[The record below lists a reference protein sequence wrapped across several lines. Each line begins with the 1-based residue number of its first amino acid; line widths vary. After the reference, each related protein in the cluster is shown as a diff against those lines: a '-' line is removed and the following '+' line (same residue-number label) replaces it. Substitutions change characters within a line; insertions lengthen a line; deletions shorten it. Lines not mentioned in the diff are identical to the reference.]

1 MRSFLIIVT
10 GLLFLAAGTI
20 AGEPQVVRLSEPV
33 EQTAEFETFGS
44 PLDESVPLVELGAIA
59 SEGNSLVGQQVR
71 VSARVSQVCQK
82 KGCFFVAQEGDSV
95 VRISFVD
102 YSFFVPTDISGKN
115 VTFVG
120 EVVAVEVTD
129 EQAEHFAEDMG
140 SSEAAIAA
148 GETYEVVATSVRV
161 PRG

>member
-1 MRSFLIIVT
+1 MRNFLIIIT
-10 GLLFLAAGTI
+10 GLFIITAGSF
-20 AGEPQVVRLSEPV
+20 AGEQKVVRLSEPV
-33 EQTAEFETFGS
+33 AQTADYETFGAL
-44 PLDESVPLVELGAIA
+44 LDESVPMVQLEDVSAGDH
-59 SEGNSLVGQQVR
+59 VGKQVR

-82 KGCFFVAQEGDSV
+82 KGCFFIAQDGAAV

-102 YSFFVPTDISGKN
+102 YSFFVPTDISGKQ

-120 EVVAVEVTD
+120 EVVAVERTE

-140 SSEAAIAA
+140 DSEAAVAA
-148 GETYEVVATSVRV
+148 GETYEIVASSVRV